1 MIDLNFWESIA
12 RSWIKGRNQEEIA
25 NILETITKRVEQ
37 EICGRNKLPS
47 ILDQALMMDEDEADE

>member
-37 EICGRNKLPS
+37 EIRGRNKLPS